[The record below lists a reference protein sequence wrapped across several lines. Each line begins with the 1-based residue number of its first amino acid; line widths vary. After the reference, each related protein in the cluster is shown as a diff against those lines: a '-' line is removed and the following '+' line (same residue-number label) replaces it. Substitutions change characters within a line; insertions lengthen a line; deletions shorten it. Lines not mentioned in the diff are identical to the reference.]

1 MSEPAALGAIK
12 QDPEDVSTKTDEATF
27 TTLTEEGFPVGPSLK
42 SPTPAEDT
50 TTILSDDETK
60 TLTTLEPARKPSGGV
75 AKKSF
80 PGAAGATAISQ
91 KLSNEP
97 PKNDLSTPVKS
108 KTSSSAT
115 EQPSADSLIQK
126 MRSKLSKHIELK
138 SINPAKPA
146 KPASPAPL
154 DMSGAIEIPQDMILS
169 NDIPQT
175 PIAASDAKE
184 SRLDDH
190 DLIAI
195 LEGNMVEIRENASEI
210 EVCDVGASLEI
221 VSFSIIDPD
230 QLQQEKKERE
240 MEIARR
246 QMESLPL
253 LPKVRKPR
261 TKTVPKRSPT
271 VSPAASQGVPVEAN
285 VTPPPPVVKEPVGVT
300 IKGQTTIRPVVKIP
314 SGAIKKEETAPLE
327 TAETIKARISK
338 NLKEKLMKEMKL
350 PVQTVEKPL
359 SKVEPVTVS
368 PQTKSELVDSLVSD
382 WDDDPPVQQ
391 QDGVDDPQE
400 TEKKPVLAP
409 SNDEAKVPQQ
419 QQQPKSQPTQFVAP
433 PPIAE
438 PKRVIKRK
446 IIWDPS
452 DASIPFA
459 SLVKSNRA
467 QSAGTTNTELSPL
480 RRKRADS
487 VAVRMIDNAPHFS
500 TVAPVRPRAKT
511 PDLGQAIERSALAAK
526 PDELANEAKA
536 KKRKKNEIE
545 RLLGDEG
552 AINMLYDVECEAT
565 RKDLLKETEVD
576 TSDEDEKL
584 LAKTKIITDAVINQG
599 KSPNESPTSQGLR
612 VRAKRGTTPSNQS
625 GSTATS
631 PGSAGTAQQTSKASV
646 PSATSSASGAG
657 GNQPSK
663 KPANGKATTTTTIPA
678 ITGAR
683 KRKMTASAA
692 KEWEYVYN
700 APRSDDAMIIRR
712 RSNSSYSSGGASP
725 RRLSF
730 DQPNESGS
738 GFGSESST
746 LSQNGTNNNK
756 SSSPGQQQQD
766 AFLKPPNKKEPKL
779 PVTKP
784 PGGAGGSTGSEDIK
798 FNPLLV
804 ANMRGKLSKVLKGMK
819 GAPLATSTPGQDVP
833 AQANK
838 QAAKRKAP
846 ASSVDVVDSAVS
858 AAGSDVASP
867 PGGGGSFQDA
877 AVQKQLDQLKQ
888 MTCVKQGNYA
898 EIVMKSRSVTSG
910 DGSKGPL
917 ENVFSQE
924 LMNELHTTFL
934 ALQKDVSVRAVLLRS
949 GGAHFSRG
957 LDVAHLVQPVEKR
970 KAAAE
975 EMSTCLMKFLKML
988 VAFPKP
994 IVAAVQG
1001 DVLGMGVTILPL
1013 FDVVIAQLGSSFVA
1027 PYGHFG
1033 YLPEALGAFS
1043 SGVRS
1048 LKAKTTTDLFLQ
1060 GKRLTA
1066 AAALDYGLVT
1076 ETVPAERFE
1085 ERARTVAK
1093 SVASQ
1098 SIQAMLSIKQHLRRE
1113 LVIKMESALLLE
1125 QKKHAQ
1131 QWTTPE
1137 CQAKFKLFVSK
1148 GGEL

>member
-80 PGAAGATAISQ
+80 PGAAGATAVSQ

-327 TAETIKARISK
+327 TAETIKVRISK

-738 GFGSESST
+738 GFGFGSESST

-798 FNPLLV
+798 FNPSLV

-877 AVQKQLDQLKQ
+877 AVEKQLDQLKQ

-924 LMNELHTTFL
+924 VAYE
-934 ALQKDVSVRAVLLRS
+934 SV
-949 GGAHFSRG
+949 
-957 LDVAHLVQPVEKR
+957 
-970 KAAAE
+970 
-975 EMSTCLMKFLKML
+975 
-988 VAFPKP
+988 P
-994 IVAAVQG
+994 I
-1001 DVLGMGVTILPL
+1001 L
-1013 FDVVIAQLGSSFVA
+1013 
-1027 PYGHFG
+1027 
-1033 YLPEALGAFS
+1033 
-1043 SGVRS
+1043 
-1048 LKAKTTTDLFLQ
+1048 
-1060 GKRLTA
+1060 
-1066 AAALDYGLVT
+1066 
-1076 ETVPAERFE
+1076 
-1085 ERARTVAK
+1085 
-1093 SVASQ
+1093 
-1098 SIQAMLSIKQHLRRE
+1098 
-1113 LVIKMESALLLE
+1113 
-1125 QKKHAQ
+1125 
-1131 QWTTPE
+1131 
-1137 CQAKFKLFVSK
+1137 
-1148 GGEL
+1148 